1 MSATLPGV
9 TGMLTSEEAARR
21 LGIKV
26 ATLYAYVSRGLI
38 AAHRSPERRSLFAV
52 EDVEALAR
60 RGRPAGPSDGLL
72 AATVTTSIT
81 DIGPEGP
88 IYRGVP
94 AVDLAPS
101 ASFEAVADLLWQV
114 PPGPWAPAEVGPAP
128 VQTAGDRLRWAVVM
142 SGATDALRADLRD
155 VAVAR
160 AARTIVATMVVTIGG
175 GVGETA
181 APVADRL
188 ATALGGTLPGL
199 PDAVRAALVLLA
211 DHELASST
219 VTVRTAAST
228 RADVYDAVLAGLG
241 TASGPLHGGASRL
254 AHLLLEDAARRGAA
268 AALDD
273 ALRWQR
279 TAPGFGH
286 FLYGADPRFGALWPF
301 VARLSPSRLEVA
313 ASVAALAAERGLPAP
328 NIDFGL
334 AALTFVSEMDPDAG
348 GVLFMVARVA
358 GWVAHYL
365 EELTERPLRYR
376 VRAVHVTPRRP
387 SVHPLPGARPGSGPE
402 LP

>member
-1 MSATLPGV
+1 MLIKSMSTSLAGV
-9 TGMLTSEEAARR
+9 PGMLTTEEAARR

-52 EDVEALAR
+52 EDVEALAQR
-60 RGRPAGPSDGLL
+60 RRPAGPSDGLL
-72 AATVTTSIT
+72 AATVTTSVT
-81 DIGPEGP
+81 DIRPEGP

-94 AVDLAPS
+94 AVDLAAS

-114 PPGPWAPAEVGPAP
+114 APGPWTPAAVGPAP
-128 VQTAGDRLRWAVVM
+128 VRTFGDRLRWAVVM
-142 SGATDALRADLRD
+142 SGAADALRADLRD

-160 AARTIVATMVVTIGG
+160 AARTAVATMVATIGG
-175 GVGETA
+175 GPGDTA

-188 ATALGGTLPGL
+188 AAALGGRTVPGL

-254 AHLLLEDAARRGAA
+254 AHLLLEDAARRGPAA
-268 AALDD
+268 
-273 ALRWQR
+273 
-279 TAPGFGH
+279 
-286 FLYGADPRFGALWPF
+286 
-301 VARLSPSRLEVA
+301 
-313 ASVAALAAERGLPAP
+313 
-328 NIDFGL
+328 
-334 AALTFVSEMDPDAG
+334 
-348 GVLFMVARVA
+348 
-358 GWVAHYL
+358 
-365 EELTERPLRYR
+365 
-376 VRAVHVTPRRP
+376 
-387 SVHPLPGARPGSGPE
+387 
-402 LP
+402 